1 MENVTTI
8 MKKRK
13 WEIWVNGPTHE
24 GVINKCVALFEDNA
38 ARAELYLQYA
48 EDSYGPKCEITLK
61 TKSGE
66 VFKLDAKRI
75 LMAVQ

>member
-1 MENVTTI
+1 

-24 GVINKCVALFEDNA
+24 GNVNKCVALFEDTA
-38 ARAELYLQYA
+38 DRAELYLQYA
-48 EDSYGPKCEITLK
+48 EDSYGPQVEVTLK

-66 VFKLDAKRI
+66 AFRLSSARK
-75 LMAVQ
+75 LMAVQS